1 MIGGGEVIQFN
12 YRISDS
18 RKQSDQP
25 SEEMGGSD
33 PAGTRVASALFGD
46 GVVGGHISTRLCPPT
61 KPRESDGLDLG
72 ES

>member
-33 PAGTRVASALFGD
+33 PAGTRYASALFGD

-61 KPRESDGLDLG
+61 KRRESDGLDLG
-72 ES
+72 GS